1 MATDTTTTIARPY
14 AKAIFEIALENNEL
28 QKWSDLLYIFASIS
42 LDKDVVALI
51 EKPGF
56 PIESQITIFE
66 EVAGSLMLKEAKNF
80 LKLLAE
86 NKRLL
91 VLADIKANFEMLKA
105 EQEKSLDVTVISF
118 DAMSNEQKE
127 ALAQSLKKRMNR
139 DISIN
144 ETIDKSILGGAIVR
158 AGDLVIDGS
167 VRGKLNK
174 LKAELA
180 A

>member
-66 EVAGSLMLKEAKNF
+66 EVAGSLMLKEAKKF